1 MPPELGQVA
10 YGKELLKHPET
21 TLYTVP
27 KLEPIEDRDAFL
39 ARVTELCNPSFFEK
53 TLIQN
58 FVSYYLSSR
67 MPNRSMV
74 LYHEV
79 GVGKTCSAITL
90 AEALLAET
98 PVEQTMSAGASSDS
112 PLLTKDERKSL
123 IEKLRAPIWVVSP
136 KTLRKS
142 FMEQIVSV
150 AKLMD
155 KELLFSQCTA
165 DTYSYLIPNRSQMD
179 MDAIQKRIVAIVKTR
194 YVFITYEQ
202 LKSIIV
208 KLDSIGQLS
217 QVFQNKLL
225 IVDEAHNLRI
235 GNNTKKLT
243 EPLIK
248 LLEKGIRNRLLLM
261 TATPLYN
268 DANEIMWLLSLCT
281 ANDKRS
287 ILDPRKLPLLFDN
300 NHQKVPS
307 SFKLLEQLAQEYV
320 SYVRGENPF
329 TFATRLSPIASDI
342 PIITKVPTKNM
353 NGVTIPDDK
362 WLQNISDGLVP
373 TPISTEQLTYIRN
386 NPIHIAKDDSTT
398 LTELLQAGNAIFPTI
413 TNGLETGKEKGLYS
427 CFTEVEAMPLQLKHA
442 EWCSKPKN
450 QPFRGDNLTKYAP
463 KIQTIL
469 NQIEKSTGIIIIYTQ
484 FIWNGIVPLAI
495 ALECAGYSRV
505 GGQAICK
512 DAKGRQKHQG
522 SYAILC
528 GKDTIMMN
536 SQEMILNTV
545 NALSNKDGSKIKVL
559 LLSRVASE
567 GLTFRNV
574 REVHILDPWYHLNL
588 MEQITGR
595 AIRTCSHTMLDL
607 EDRNVTV
614 FLHALFDNEKETVDL
629 HSYHIAS
636 MKEYETNMVQKVIQ
650 SNALDCSLTK
660 AMNHFP
666 KALFKFDIVL
676 RTSNGT
682 LVPFH
687 YGDDTVTECKYNA
700 VTPTTINGV
709 ANGLGMIPTLHQ
721 RLRRIFNEAIKNK
734 KFIFDHNDLVD
745 KVMSNSNHPWMLPLI
760 NHALVEASKHHRQ
773 PFIDGYNFIIHRN
786 KWMLVKPTN
795 IEEVTYITLK
805 GTKKELYNVKETG
818 NLTTS
823 ILSNVPKDE
832 ASAILFIYTTVDS
845 DSWDLFAKTLIKS
858 KSHPTLTRLLL
869 NVGALIGAD
878 ELGDTTTIPIGYVN
892 IFGEDDKFTATLYN
906 ANEDTFKEANELE
919 IKNILKRRHK
929 LPVLTTTNNKSF
941 GLLTPFRNSKVE
953 KNVSYHMEFKVMY
966 PDTVSSSQSTS
977 RAHSNLKKRRGIVCR
992 TSNNKSDIID
1002 AIQSISKNDVTEV
1015 DTKEA
1020 LCNTLA
1026 IELYKNNRLMIPP
1039 LYKRIHSIS
1048 A

>member
-1 MPPELGQVA
+1 MPPELGQTA

-27 KLEPIEDRDAFL
+27 KLEQIENRDAFL

-58 FVSYYLSSR
+58 FVAYYLSSR
-67 MPNRSMV
+67 MLNRSMV

-98 PVEQTMSAGASSDS
+98 PVEQTMFAGSSSDS
-112 PLLTKDERKSL
+112 PLLNKDERKSL
-123 IEKLRAPIWVVSP
+123 LEKLKAPIWVVSP

-142 FMEQIVSV
+142 FMEQIVS
-150 AKLMD
+150 ASKLMD

-179 MDAIQKRIVAIVKTR
+179 MDTIQKKIVAIVKSR

-208 KLDSIGQLS
+208 KLESIGKLS

-281 ANDKRS
+281 ANDKRN
-287 ILDPRKLPLLFDN
+287 ILDPRNLPLLFDT
-300 NHQKVPS
+300 NHQKITA
-307 SFKLLEQLAQEYV
+307 SFKLLEQLAQEYI

-329 TFATRLSPIASDI
+329 TFATRLSPSVSNIS
-342 PIITKVPTKNM
+342 IITKVPNKNI

-362 WLQNISDGLVP
+362 WIENISDGLVP
-373 TPISTEQLTYIRN
+373 TQISEEQKTYIRN

-413 TNGLETGKEKGLYS
+413 TNGLETGKEKGLYA

-442 EWCSKPKN
+442 EWCNKPKN
-450 QPFRGDNLTKYAP
+450 QPFRGENLNKYAP
-463 KIQTIL
+463 KIATIL

-536 SQEMILNTV
+536 SQETILNTV
-545 NALSNKDGSKIKVL
+545 NSLNNKDGSKIKVL

-567 GLTFRNV
+567 GLTFKNV

-588 MEQITGR
+588 MQQITGR
-595 AIRTCSHTMLDL
+595 AIRTCSHTMLEL

-636 MKEYETNMVQKVIQ
+636 MKEYETNMVKKVIQ

-660 AMNHFP
+660 SMNHFP
-666 KALFKFDIVL
+666 KSLFNFDIIL

-682 LVPFH
+682 LVPYH
-687 YGDDTVTECKYNA
+687 YGDDSVTECKYNA
-700 VTPTTINGV
+700 KIPTTTKGV

-721 RLRRIFNEAIKNK
+721 RLRRIFTESIKNK
-734 KFIFDHNDLVD
+734 KFIFVHNELVD
-745 KVMSNSNHPWMLPLI
+745 KVLSNSEHPWMLPLI
-760 NHALVEASKHHRQ
+760 NHALIDATKSYRQ
-773 PFIDGYNFIIHRN
+773 PFINGYNFIIHRD
-786 KWMLVKPTN
+786 KWMLVKPNN
-795 IEEVTYITLK
+795 IEEVTYLTLK
-805 GTKKELYNVKETG
+805 ETKKELYDEKEQD
-818 NLTTS
+818 NLTAS
-823 ILSNVPKDE
+823 ILSNIPKDD
-832 ASAILFIYTTVDS
+832 SNAILFIYTTLNS

-858 KSHPTLTRLLL
+858 SGHSRLTRLLL

-878 ELGDTTTIPIGYVN
+878 ELGDTNTRPIGYAN
-892 IFGEDDKFTATLYN
+892 IFELDDKFTVTLYN
-906 ANEDTFKEANELE
+906 ANDNTFREANELE

-929 LPVLTTTNNKSF
+929 LPTLTTANNKSY

-953 KNVSYHMEFKVMY
+953 KNISYHMEFKVMY
-966 PDTVSSSQSTS
+966 PETASSEQSTS
-977 RAHSNLKKRRGIVCR
+977 RAHTNLKKRRGIVCR
-992 TSNNKSDIID
+992 TSNNKSDIIN
-1002 AIQSISKNDVTEV
+1002 AIKTISENDVKDTQ
-1015 DTKEA
+1015 TKET

-1026 IELYKNNRLMIPP
+1026 IELYKKGRLMIPP
-1039 LYKRIHSIS
+1039 IYKRIHTIS